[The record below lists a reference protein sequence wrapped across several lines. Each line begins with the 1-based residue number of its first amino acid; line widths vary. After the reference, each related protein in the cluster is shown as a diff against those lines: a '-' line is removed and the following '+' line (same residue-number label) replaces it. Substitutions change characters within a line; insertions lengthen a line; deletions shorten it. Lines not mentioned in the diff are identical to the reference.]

1 MKNNSSIFYAVAL
14 VIGDFLALVGAFGV
28 AYILRVKLDD
38 RPLLV
43 SNITAETYL
52 DAFLVVLP
60 LWILAFATLGLY
72 KSVVYENRW
81 RELSRLAVGSF
92 WGMLIVIGY
101 DFVIDGTLF
110 PARLVAVYGFFL
122 GLGFVI
128 VFRMFARLVRH
139 LLFIYGVGINNTLII
154 GGNRITRHL
163 IEDLGN
169 SRRSGHRIV
178 GVVGKIDHLKIPS
191 FSSFDDATRKL
202 EGTPLHSIIQTSVY
216 KDEERN
222 AAIVAYAQMN
232 HVAYRFIP
240 GNDELF
246 SGNIEV
252 ELFRGTPLVTLHQTS
267 LVGWG
272 SIRKRLFDFVFGL
285 LLLII
290 TSPLTLITIILMKL
304 TLPRAPILLKQQ
316 RLTQFDRV
324 VTIYKFRSFKP
335 AYNNMSPEEAFE
347 KMGKPKL
354 ITEYR
359 ENGDHLPN
367 DPRITRLG
375 KLMRITSI
383 DELPQFWNVVRGDL
397 SLVGPR
403 ALVPEELQK
412 YQHRHHILSV
422 RSGVTGL
429 AQVSGR
435 RDINYD
441 ERRRLDLYYV
451 QNWSFWLDISILLRT
466 FRAVINGIGA
476 K

>member
-1 MKNNSSIFYAVAL
+1 MKNNSNLIYAFAL
-14 VIGDFLALVGAFGV
+14 VIGDFLALIGAFSV

-52 DAFLVVLP
+52 NAFLVVLP
-60 LWILAFATLGLY
+60 LWILVLATLGLY
-72 KSVVYENRW
+72 KSSVYNNRW
-81 RELSRLAVGSF
+81 RELSRLIIGSL
-92 WGMLIVIGY
+92 WGMLVVIGY

-110 PARLVAVYGFFL
+110 PARLVAVYGFL
-122 GLGFVI
+122 LGFGFLI
-128 VFRMFARLVRH
+128 TFRMFARLVRH
-139 LLFIYGVGINNTLII
+139 TMFSYNVGLNNVLII
-154 GGNRITRHL
+154 GSNRAARHL
-163 IEDLGN
+163 IEELGDTK
-169 SRRSGHRIV
+169 RSGYRII
-178 GVVGKIDHLKIPS
+178 GVIGKFEDATVPV
-191 FSSFDDATRKL
+191 FASFDTAIEKL
-202 EGTPLHSIIQTSVY
+202 GTTPLHSIIQTSVY
-216 KDEERN
+216 KEEERN
-222 AAIVAYAQMN
+222 AEIVSYAQMN
-232 HVAYRFIP
+232 HVTYRFIP

-252 ELFRGTPLVTLHQTS
+252 ELFRGTPLVTLHQTA

-272 SIRKRLFDFVFGL
+272 SIAKRLFDFVFGL
-285 LLLII
+285 FLVLI
-290 TSPLTLITIILMKL
+290 TSPITLVTIILMKL
-304 TLPRAPILLKQQ
+304 SNPKAPVLLKQK
-316 RLTQFDRV
+316 RLTQFDRE
-324 VTIYKFRSFKP
+324 VTIYKFRSFKME
-335 AYNNMSPEEAFE
+335 YNNMSPEQAF
-347 KMGKPKL
+347 KLMGKPEL
-354 ITEYR
+354 LQTYR
-359 ENGDHLPN
+359 DNGDHLEN

-375 KLMRITSI
+375 KIMRVTSI

-403 ALVPEELQK
+403 ALVPEELQQ

-435 RDINYD
+435 RDISFN

-466 FRAVINGIGA
+466 FRAVINGVGA

>member
-14 VIGDFLALVGAFGV
+14 VIGDFLALLGAFGV
-28 AYILRVKLDD
+28 AYILRVRFDD

-43 SNITAETYL
+43 SNITSETYL
-52 DAFLVVLP
+52 SAILIVLP
-60 LWILAFATLGLY
+60 LWVIVFATLGLY
-72 KSVVYENRW
+72 KASTYENRW

-92 WGMLIVIGY
+92 WGMLVVIGY

-110 PARLVAVYGFFL
+110 PARLVAVYGFLL

-128 VFRMFARLVRH
+128 IFRMFARLARH
-139 LLFIYGVGINNTLII
+139 LLFTYGFGINNVLIV
-154 GGNRITRHL
+154 GGNRSSRHL
-163 IEDLGN
+163 AADLSN
-169 SRRSGHRIV
+169 SRRTGYRVVGIV
-178 GVVGKIDHLKIPS
+178 GKSENPKVPS
-191 FSSFDDATRKL
+191 FTNFDDAIKKL
-202 EGTPLHSIIQTSVY
+202 EGVPLHSIIQTSIY
-216 KDEERN
+216 KDEDRN
-222 AAIVAYAQMN
+222 TAIVAYAQMN
-232 HVAYRFIP
+232 HITYRFIP
-240 GNDELF
+240 GNEEIF

-272 SIRKRLFDFVFGL
+272 SMGKRLFDFVLGL
-285 LLLII
+285 LLLVI
-290 TSPLTLITIILMKL
+290 TSPIILLVIILMKL
-304 TLPRAPILLKQQ
+304 TLPRAPVFLGQK
-316 RLTQFDRV
+316 RLTQFDRE
-324 VTIYKFRSFKP
+324 VTVYKFRSFKP
-335 AYNNMSPEEAFE
+335 EYNGMSPEAAFK
-347 KMGKPKL
+347 KMGKSSL

-375 KLMRITSI
+375 RFMRITSI

-435 RDINYD
+435 RDISFD